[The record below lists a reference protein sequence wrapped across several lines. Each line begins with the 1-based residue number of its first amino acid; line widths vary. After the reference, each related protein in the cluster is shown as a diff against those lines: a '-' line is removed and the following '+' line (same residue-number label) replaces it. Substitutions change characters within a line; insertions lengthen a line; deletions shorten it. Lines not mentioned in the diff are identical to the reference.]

1 MVCVRLNPVKGIGE
15 VSSVRMSE
23 HDAIALT
30 RSLLRFET
38 VNPPGRERDCARH
51 AGALLEQWG
60 FRVEYHEY
68 AEART
73 SVIARAG
80 GSPSKAPLCLTG
92 HLDVV
97 PLGARAWTRDPFAGE
112 TQGDRLYGR
121 GSSDMKA
128 GVAAM
133 LLASRNIS
141 KKISS
146 TPGIVLV
153 LTAAEEG
160 GCIGSYHL
168 AQTQLLGKAG
178 AMIVGEPTANYPYV
192 GHKGSLKFYAGFRG
206 TSAHGSMPELGV
218 NAIYKAA
225 RAVSKLEAFDFAQ
238 LEHPVMGRPTM
249 NVGTFEGGQGVNMVP
264 DAATI
269 GVDIRTLPGMDHQTL
284 LARIGKLLGGEAEL
298 DVFSDMPAV
307 WTSPEEEWVQGVFE
321 ICKRHLGAQPEPR
334 TAAYNTHAGNLLK
347 VYRGAPTVVLGPG
360 DPHRSRR
367 HYRQRLGGEGAAR
380 RPHAAPCRGKPY
392 HHRLPLREAS
402 LPPDQRL
409 HRHRTHWQRGL
420 RADDQRRCP
429 GEEPEGIHRLFEIQ
443 PRQAQLRLGGQRQR
457 DAPVDGVPGEPH
469 RPGHGAR
476 AAQVDR
482 RGDQR
487 RNRRPPH

>member
-1 MVCVRLNPVKGIGE
+1 QDRRPLFRACHARAVRG
-15 VSSVRMSE
+15 R
-23 HDAIALT
+23 A
-30 RSLLRFET
+30 
-38 VNPPGRERDCARH
+38 PGDRRAARPDRRLARRH
-51 AGALLEQWG
+51 AQLRAARRRDRGARRAAVLGQAGVVLDRARVLARRTVGVARRRPQHGAPRAAGDQRGRGGSRLDRHPRHARQAAHHPHLGADDLRGRRALRSVPALRQTRYGVGHRHQPEDGVRRDRRRHVRDARADGRSGVHAAALLSRWG
-60 FRVEYHEY
+60 YRFEYHEY

-97 PLGARAWTRDPFAGE
+97 PLGSNAWTRDPFAGE

-133 LLASRNIS
+133 LLAAKNLAR
-141 KKISS
+141 KISG

-168 AQTQLLGKAG
+168 AQTQLLGSAG

-238 LEHPVMGRPTM
+238 PEHP
-249 NVGTFEGGQGVNMVP
+249 
-264 DAATI
+264 
-269 GVDIRTLPGMDHQTL
+269 
-284 LARIGKLLGGEAEL
+284 
-298 DVFSDMPAV
+298 
-307 WTSPEEEWVQGVFE
+307 
-321 ICKRHLGAQPEPR
+321 
-334 TAAYNTHAGNLLK
+334 
-347 VYRGAPTVVLGPG
+347 
-360 DPHRSRR
+360 
-367 HYRQRLGGEGAAR
+367 
-380 RPHAAPCRGKPY
+380 
-392 HHRLPLREAS
+392 
-402 LPPDQRL
+402 
-409 HRHRTHWQRGL
+409 
-420 RADDQRRCP
+420 
-429 GEEPEGIHRLFEIQ
+429 
-443 PRQAQLRLGGQRQR
+443 
-457 DAPVDGVPGEPH
+457 
-469 RPGHGAR
+469 
-476 AAQVDR
+476 
-482 RGDQR
+482 
-487 RNRRPPH
+487 

>member
-23 HDAIALT
+23 QDAIALT

-97 PLGARAWTRDPFAGE
+97 PLGVNAWTRDPFAGE

-168 AQTQLLGKAG
+168 AQTQLLGSAG

-238 LEHPVMGRPTM
+238 PEHPVMGRPTM

-269 GVDIRTLPGMDHQTL
+269 GVDIRTLPGMDHQSL

-334 TAAYNTHAGNLLK
+334 TAAYNTDAGNLLK

-360 DPHRSRR
+360 
-367 HYRQRLGGEGAAR
+367 
-380 RPHAAPCRGKPY
+380 
-392 HHRLPLREAS
+392 
-402 LPPDQRL
+402 
-409 HRHRTHWQRGL
+409 
-420 RADDQRRCP
+420 
-429 GEEPEGIHRLFEIQ
+429 EPQLAHQTDEYCSMERI
-443 PRQAQLRLGGQRQR
+443 RQAVALYEE
-457 DAPVDGVPGEPH
+457 VI
-469 RPGHGAR
+469 
-476 AAQVDR
+476 R
-482 RGDQR
+482 RWCGI
-487 RNRRPPH
+487 